1 MSKTKTKTKTPS
13 NPELIEETKSGEYMA
28 VIGHVSKSDGSVKNR
43 QFWAATDAVRKDIN
57 HAAERLNSHCA
68 TADKAHD
75 FVKADGIPLDLATE
89 ALQVLKGRIKVRK
102 SGGNTGTLETHVIAR
117 AANGGTLLRLA
128 KNQKTGDW
136 ALQIVGEQRQAW
148 TTTPGT
154 VDWAKENAR
163 LLKNCIAGALKQC
176 DKRKTDPDQSISKV
190 VALLVKRLD
199 QAHPLPQKYRTPNLL
214 GKDAMTCESIAI
226 HGQRFTDMLSVVA
239 YFRPDLVDLLKSA
252 SA

>member
-1 MSKTKTKTKTPS
+1 MKTKTKTPS

-28 VIGHVSKSDGSVKNR
+28 IIGHVSKSDGSIKNR

-57 HAAERLNSHCA
+57 HAAERLSTHCA
-68 TADKAHD
+68 TADAAYD
-75 FVKADGIPLDLATE
+75 YVKADGIPLDLATE
-89 ALQVLKGRIKVRK
+89 ALQVLKDRIKVRK
-102 SGGNTGTLETHVIAR
+102 GGGNTGTLETHIIAC

-128 KNQKTGDW
+128 TNQNTGDW

-154 VDWAKENAR
+154 VDWDEDRR
-163 LLKNCIAGALKQC
+163 LKLEKCIAGALAQC
-176 DKRKTDPDQSISKV
+176 EKRADNPKQSISKV
-190 VALLVKRLD
+190 VALLGKRLD
-199 QAHPLPQKYRTPNLL
+199 EAHPLPQKYRTPNLL
-214 GKDAMTCESIAI
+214 GPGAMTCESLAI

-239 YFRPDLVDLLKSA
+239 HFRPDLVDLLKSA